1 MTHPH
6 HRLLL
11 APLLFAILLLAA
23 CDSNSTPTP
32 APSLPSVELFKQAL
46 ANMKALKSYHIDETG
61 SVAGVQVAL
70 SGDFDVANQHYSDH
84 ETYNSTSGQQL
95 YDVIIVGSDRYT
107 RDRSS
112 AANAVFSK
120 DTSGSSDL
128 AIVSLSGMWA
138 KPQQADIDKATASLR
153 AGNPYTEPIDGTDTR
168 HLALASSAIPGL
180 SFIANA
186 DPADSN
192 IDLWLSTDATSSV
205 RQLRISGNLQG
216 GAGSFDLTLKWSQ
229 FNAQFSIEV
238 PQISK

>member
-1 MTHPH
+1 MTHH
-6 HRLLL
+6 HHHLVPALLL
-11 APLLFAILLLAA
+11 TLLLLAA
-23 CDSNSTPTP
+23 CDSNATPTP

-61 SVAGVQVAL
+61 SVAGVKVAL
-70 SGDFDVANQHYSDH
+70 SGDFDVANQRYSDH
-84 ETYNSTSGQQL
+84 ETYNSSSGQQL
-95 YDVIIVGSDRYT
+95 YDVIIVGGDRYT

-138 KPQQADIDKATASLR
+138 KPQQADIDKATAALR
-153 AGNPYTEPIDGTDTR
+153 AGNPYTEQIDGADTR
-168 HLALASSAIPGL
+168 HLVLPSSAIPGL

-186 DPADSN
+186 DPTNSN
-192 IDLWLSTDATSSV
+192 IDLWLSTDATPTV
-205 RQLRISGNLQG
+205 RQLRLSGNLQS

-229 FNAQFSIEV
+229 FNAQFSITA
-238 PQISK
+238 PQTSK